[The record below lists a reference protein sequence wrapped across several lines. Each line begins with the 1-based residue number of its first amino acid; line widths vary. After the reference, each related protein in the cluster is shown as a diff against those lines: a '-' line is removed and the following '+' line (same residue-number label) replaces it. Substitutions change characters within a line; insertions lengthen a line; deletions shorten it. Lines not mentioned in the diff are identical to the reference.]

1 VNIDLCT
8 GRTWPLP
15 RWPYE
20 IRPLHTDAELAA
32 AAALVE
38 DRARWMADRGIPIP
52 PHVAAAF
59 RDTSAEVV
67 GLYEYGGDDEEEL
80 AGCLLLHRPLTTQ
93 ATGEAAGTGS
103 LGISLV
109 HTAPGRTLKVGWLIT
124 LWAAGFAA
132 QLDARWVHTQA
143 PSRHAGSDP
152 TQDPLLVYLCSLG
165 WQVTGSGH
173 LPDGGAHVT
182 RLQLPAEE
190 RGALKAALH
199 CSVPLRVSANPASK
213 EATSPCNRPR

>member
-1 VNIDLCT
+1 MKTDPCAAQRI
-8 GRTWPLP
+8 WPLP

-20 IRPLHTDAELAA
+20 IRPLRTDAELAA

-38 DRARWMADRGIPIP
+38 DRARWMADRGIPLP

-59 RDTSAEVV
+59 RDTSADAV
-67 GLYEYGGDDEEEL
+67 GLYEYAGDDEEEL

-93 ATGEAAGTGS
+93 ATGEAATRS

-124 LWAAGFAA
+124 LWAADFAERIG
-132 QLDARWVHTQA
+132 ARRVHA
-143 PSRHAGSDP
+143 EALSRHAGSDP
-152 TQDPLLVYLCSLG
+152 TRDPLLEYLCSLG

-173 LPDGGAHVT
+173 PAEGGGRVT
-182 RLQLPAEE
+182 RLRLTAQEWE
-190 RGALKAALH
+190 ALKAALH
-199 CSVPLRVSANPASK
+199 CSVPLQVSTNPAPMG
-213 EATSPCNRPR
+213 ATSPCNRPL